1 MMQKMLTKKNVIW
14 TLVMLLTA
22 WLTWQT
28 YQQDVET
35 PAVSSVRAVRPVQ
48 VSGFANRDF
57 THGESVA
64 KLRSD
69 TKTVSDLFVIESRVK
84 ARKPFFNLFAIPA
97 NRFGKATTHAEKP
110 AAPVA
115 PALRFKYMGSVT
127 EMNQTK
133 VILDDGGEVLAV
145 KVGDSLGEAYK
156 LVSINKVSNSTELL
170 FLYLPM
176 NITQIMVVKDVSE
189 H

>member
-1 MMQKMLTKKNVIW
+1 MQKMLTRKNVIW
-14 TLVMLLTA
+14 TLVLLLTT

-28 YQQDVET
+28 YQQNAEV
-35 PAVSSVRAVRPVQ
+35 PVVSSVRVVRPMQ
-48 VSGFANRDF
+48 AGSFSNRDF
-57 THGESVA
+57 INGGSATKPVADAKSV
-64 KLRSD
+64 SG
-69 TKTVSDLFVIESRVK
+69 LFVTEPRVK
-84 ARKPFFNLFAIPA
+84 ASKPFFNLFAIPA
-97 NRFGKATTHAEKP
+97 KQLEKVAAHAEKP

-115 PALRFKYMGSVT
+115 PALPFKYMGSVT

-145 KVGDSLGEAYK
+145 KVGDSLGVSYK
-156 LVSINKVSNSTELL
+156 LVSMNKVANSTELL

-176 NITQIMVVKDVSE
+176 NITQTMVVKDVSE